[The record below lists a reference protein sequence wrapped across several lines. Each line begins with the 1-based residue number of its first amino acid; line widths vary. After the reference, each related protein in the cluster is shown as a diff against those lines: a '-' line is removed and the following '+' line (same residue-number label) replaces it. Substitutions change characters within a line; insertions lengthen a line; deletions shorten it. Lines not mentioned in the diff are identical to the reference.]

1 MDEDH
6 NTGMRG
12 WLKCCVRNWN
22 SCNKTH
28 LKTIPTWT
36 SKNKIGSCEGSR
48 SFFTLST
55 QKFSFKSW
63 VNNWKTC
70 EVISEKVKTCP
81 DNFSEMFQ
89 LQWS

>member
-6 NTGMRG
+6 NIGMRV
-12 WLKCCVRNWN
+12 WLKCCVHNWN
-22 SCNKTH
+22 PHIKTC

-36 SKNKIGSCEGSR
+36 SKNKIRSCKGSR

-70 EVISEKVKTCP
+70 EVITEKVKTVKTS
-81 DNFSEMFQ
+81 SEMLL